1 MALLEIEYESK
12 LMTGRKMCSVL
23 VLLNVL
29 GNIVGERLNV
39 SDKLISILSI
49 LFSMLLLKPVNKED
63 IPRDLSIVLQ
73 LIKPKY
79 HQQLAATLA
88 KFAQYL
94 YEHHKKSPEWIYVI
108 PFIHKFQHKEM
119 QSSFEEAGK
128 YVWKDII
135 NFQVCDSLTEFGL
148 KDMRYEFWRI

>member
-39 SDKLISILSI
+39 SDKLISILTI

-63 IPRDLSIVLQ
+63 IPRDLSIVL
-73 LIKPKY
+73 
-79 HQQLAATLA
+79 
-88 KFAQYL
+88 
-94 YEHHKKSPEWIYVI
+94 
-108 PFIHKFQHKEM
+108 
-119 QSSFEEAGK
+119 
-128 YVWKDII
+128 
-135 NFQVCDSLTEFGL
+135 
-148 KDMRYEFWRI
+148 